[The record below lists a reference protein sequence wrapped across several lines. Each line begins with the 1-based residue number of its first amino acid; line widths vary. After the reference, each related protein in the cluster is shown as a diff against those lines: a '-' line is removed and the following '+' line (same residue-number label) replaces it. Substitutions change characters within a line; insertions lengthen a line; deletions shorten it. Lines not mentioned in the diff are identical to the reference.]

1 MLVGKIDRFYNSVL
15 CCIFVGVL
23 ENIEKEDKKSL
34 WARVKSW
41 LAGLSFRTGVVV
53 LGVCVLCYVISFAQ
67 MLLPISVGA
76 KGVLWFVFFGLAK
89 TAQYSGL
96 LIIGKAG
103 IERIKNWRK
112 NKKG

>member
-1 MLVGKIDRFYNSVL
+1 
-15 CCIFVGVL
+15 
-23 ENIEKEDKKSL
+23 
-34 WARVKSW
+34 
-41 LAGLSFRTGVVV
+41 
-53 LGVCVLCYVISFAQ
+53 VISFAQ

-76 KGVLWFVFFGLAK
+76 KSVLWFVFFGLAK